1 MCTIPPGDHGAT
13 LLQEG
18 LLYPELLRRCK
29 RPKIQSS
36 SGFYGMSEQVI
47 PTECR
52 TLSFSSSSEGVARK
66 FRGVSL
72 KTQRVSKG
80 PLHAE
85 LVAVVTAAA
94 AAVRGDGH

>member
-1 MCTIPPGDHGAT
+1 MCTVPPGDHGAA

-18 LLYPELLRRCK
+18 LLHPELLRRCK

-52 TLSFSSSSEGVARK
+52 TLRFPSSEGVARK

-72 KTQRVSKG
+72 ETQRVSKG